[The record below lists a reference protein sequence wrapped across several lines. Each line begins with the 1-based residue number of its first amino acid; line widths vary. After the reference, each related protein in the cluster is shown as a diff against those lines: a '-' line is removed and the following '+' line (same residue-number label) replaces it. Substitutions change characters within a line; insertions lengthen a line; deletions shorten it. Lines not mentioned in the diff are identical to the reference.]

1 MSQIMDVTL
10 RDGSYAID
18 FQFSTID
25 VEVIGKKLDNLGYGY
40 IEIGPGMGMGASSLH
55 NGLALN
61 TDEEYLKAAQNTIK
75 KAKYGMFCIP
85 GIASLDDIEKCAGYG
100 MGFIRIGTNVDKI
113 EESAGYIKKAKE
125 CGLEVM
131 ANYMKSYV
139 MPADKFAEQ
148 VMKSESYGADVVY
161 LVDSSGSMFP
171 EDIERYYNF
180 IRKKT
185 NIRLGLHAHNNLGLA
200 LSNSLY
206 AVDLGFYLIET
217 SLQGMGRS
225 AGNTSTELFT
235 ICGMKKGIL
244 PEFNYKE
251 LLLFSRRIIYPLMK
265 KGGVNPVDTVCGVAG
280 FHSSYLKSI
289 HRQAALSGVNPLELI
304 EAYSDIDRLG
314 LDEDKLSKVAMG
326 LQKDKTSNME
336 VDFTNYFCDE
346 QSAI

>member
-1 MSQIMDVTL
+1 
-10 RDGSYAID
+10 
-18 FQFSTID
+18 
-25 VEVIGKKLDNLGYGY
+25 
-40 IEIGPGMGMGASSLH
+40 
-55 NGLALN
+55 
-61 TDEEYLKAAQNTIK
+61 
-75 KAKYGMFCIP
+75 
-85 GIASLDDIEKCAGYG
+85 
-100 MGFIRIGTNVDKI
+100 
-113 EESAGYIKKAKE
+113 
-125 CGLEVM
+125 M

-206 AVDLGFYLIET
+206 AADLGFDLIDT